1 MKEVIELTKKMVEIN
16 SVSGQE
22 EEILEYLAG
31 FLKNK
36 GAKEVWQNEDFC
48 AALFTN
54 GKTENATILTGHI
67 DTVSA

>member
-31 FLKNK
+31 FL
-36 GAKEVWQNEDFC
+36 
-48 AALFTN
+48 
-54 GKTENATILTGHI
+54 
-67 DTVSA
+67 